1 MSIIEIK
8 GNIFTTKAQTIVNT
22 VNCVGVMGAGIA
34 LEFRLREPEM
44 YRRYVDICKAGKLSP
59 GVLWLYKSAQPQV
72 LNFPT
77 KKDWKHPS
85 RPEYLENGLSKFAAT
100 YREKGITSIAFPM
113 LGADKGGLPIHVSRE
128 IMRRYLSPL
137 EDLNIEIYEYDPK
150 AKDDLYEMVREFVVS
165 QDIAYLA
172 KATSINSSRL
182 ETISKAMTENS
193 VCQISQLGALPG
205 IGPGTLEK
213 LFALRKT
220 QSQPPT
226 QKSLFD
232 N

>member
-44 YRRYVDICKAGKLSP
+44 YRRYVEICKAGKLSP
-59 GVLWLYKSAQPQV
+59 GILWLYKSAQRQV

-85 RPEYLENGLSKFAAT
+85 QPNYLEKGLKKFVDT
-100 YREKGITSIAFPM
+100 YKEKGISSIAFPM
-113 LGADKGGLPIHVSRE
+113 LGADKGGLPIELSRS
-128 IMRRYLSPL
+128 IMKSYLSPL
-137 EDLNIEIYEYDPK
+137 KDIDIELYEYDPN
-150 AKDDLYEMVREFVVS
+150 AKDDLFDEVRGFVLSDSLPSLSKVTGIS
-165 QDIAYLA
+165 LA
-172 KATSINSSRL
+172 RL
-182 ETISKAMTENS
+182 TTIVDAMANGN

-205 IGPGTLEK
+205 IGPSTLEK
-213 LFALRKT
+213 LFALPSR
-220 QSQPPT
+220 QAQQPS
-226 QKSLFD
+226 QKSLFG

>member
-1 MSIIEIK
+1 
-8 GNIFTTKAQTIVNT
+8 
-22 VNCVGVMGAGIA
+22 
-34 LEFRLREPEM
+34 
-44 YRRYVDICKAGKLSP
+44 LS
-59 GVLWLYKSAQPQV
+59 
-72 LNFPT
+72 
-77 KKDWKHPS
+77 
-85 RPEYLENGLSKFAAT
+85 
-100 YREKGITSIAFPM
+100 
-113 LGADKGGLPIHVSRE
+113 
-128 IMRRYLSPL
+128 
-137 EDLNIEIYEYDPK
+137 IEIYEYDPK

>member
-1 MSIIEIK
+1 MGITEKK

-59 GVLWLYKSAQPQV
+59 GILWLYKTSQRQV

-85 RPEYLENGLSKFAAT
+85 LREYLEKGLNKFAAT
-100 YREKGITSIAFPM
+100 YKEKGITSIAFPM
-113 LGADKGGLPIHVSRE
+113 LGADMGGLPISLSKE
-128 IMRRYLSPL
+128 IMRHYLSPL
-137 EDLNIEIYEYDPK
+137 EDLDIEIYEYDPK
-150 AKDDLYEMVREFVVS
+150 AKDDLYEMVRDFVLSKDVS
-165 QDIAYLA
+165 YLA
-172 KATSINSSRL
+172 RATGITMPRL
-182 ETISKAMTENS
+182 ETIRKAMTGDG

-213 LFALRKT
+213 LFALRNMQT
-220 QSQPPT
+220 PALP

>member
-34 LEFRLREPEM
+34 LEFRLREPGM
-44 YRRYVDICKAGKLSP
+44 YRRYVEICKAGKLSP
-59 GVLWLYKSAQPQV
+59 GILWLYKSAQPQI

-77 KKDWKHPS
+77 KMDWKRPS
-85 RPEYLENGLSKFAAT
+85 RPEYLEKGLNKFAAS

-113 LGADKGGLPIHVSRE
+113 LGADKGGLPIDVSKS
-128 IMRRYLSPL
+128 IMRHYLSPL
-137 EDLNIEIYEYDPK
+137 EDLDVEIYEYDPT
-150 AKDDLYEMVREFVVS
+150 AKDDLYEVIKKFVIS
-165 QDIAYLA
+165 QDVAYLA
-172 KATSINSSRL
+172 KSTGIAKPRL
-182 ETISKAMTENS
+182 ETICKAMAQDS

-213 LFALRKT
+213 LFAIRDIEAKV
-220 QSQPPT
+220 SP

-232 N
+232 D